1 MIEGNMEKRTLP
13 AGTVVHIEG
22 VPVMVP
28 VDTDFWTNKGNWE
41 VIDDLSADEEGSD

>member
-22 VPVMVP
+22 IPVMVP